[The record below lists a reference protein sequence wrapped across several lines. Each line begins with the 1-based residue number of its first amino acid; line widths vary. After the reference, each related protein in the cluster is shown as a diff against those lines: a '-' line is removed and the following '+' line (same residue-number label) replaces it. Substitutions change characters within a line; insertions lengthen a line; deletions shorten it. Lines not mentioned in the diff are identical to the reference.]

1 MTHKTQ
7 SQTTLLVYPIRVSPW
22 LSRGERGWSSLS
34 VSRSPFSPF
43 AKSTHSKQVPDSCTS
58 HTVTRSKTDLHGFL
72 LPEFGIRTQRC
83 RQAVQEWGLK
93 TGGGGGRTGGHLRG
107 AKETEKAG
115 FIRSKSRDEEWRM
128 HSPRRSK
135 REERGEREAP
145 RGAGAGEGRGDSWL
159 NYLVPLV
166 FLLPAPGSGK
176 TRVYLLTWGQ
186 AVSDGLVT
194 PLPDFQK
201 QLLFFVPN
209 IPDQH
214 SMVFNPCSVLALS
227 YHMVV
232 GNSRAQF
239 PGWL

>member
-1 MTHKTQ
+1 MEDALTQ
-7 SQTTLLVYPIRVSPW
+7 KEQ
-22 LSRGERGWSSLS
+22 ERGKRRERGTW
-34 VSRSPFSPF
+34 
-43 AKSTHSKQVPDSCTS
+43 
-58 HTVTRSKTDLHGFL
+58 
-72 LPEFGIRTQRC
+72 
-83 RQAVQEWGLK
+83 
-93 TGGGGGRTGGHLRG
+93 GGGGRGG
-107 AKETEKAG
+107 
-115 FIRSKSRDEEWRM
+115 
-128 HSPRRSK
+128 
-135 REERGEREAP
+135 
-145 RGAGAGEGRGDSWL
+145 GDSWL

-186 AVSDGLVT
+186 AVSDSLVT

-227 YHMVV
+227 YHMVA